1 LAAARNGGVKR
12 IRGVVLVGVVAVGLV
27 AASCSKSGDDSK
39 SGGGTAGARLNE
51 VATRFQADVRKLSDD
66 FLGNNSVPG
75 TKLAVTSDGTSDI
88 ACDPGQA
95 KRVYDAS
102 FPMLDRADG
111 TGMLFAMKVNSYA
124 TDYTITKP
132 PDQASDTPAAEL
144 KRKDKPFTVT
154 VKVDRSATV
163 KMAIHAETD
172 CLNAP

>member
-1 LAAARNGGVKR
+1 MKT
-12 IRGVVLVGVVAVGLV
+12 IRGVVLVGVVVVGLV
-27 AASCSKSGDDSK
+27 AASCSKSGGDSN
-39 SGGGTAGARLNE
+39 SGGGTAGARLSD

-66 FLGNNSVPG
+66 LLGNNSVPG

-88 ACDPGQA
+88 ACDPGRA

-124 TDYTITKP
+124 TDYTITKS

>member
-1 LAAARNGGVKR
+1 
-12 IRGVVLVGVVAVGLV
+12 
-27 AASCSKSGDDSK
+27 
-39 SGGGTAGARLNE
+39 
-51 VATRFQADVRKLSDD
+51 
-66 FLGNNSVPG
+66 
-75 TKLAVTSDGTSDI
+75 
-88 ACDPGQA
+88 
-95 KRVYDAS
+95 
-102 FPMLDRADG
+102 
-111 TGMLFAMKVNSYA
+111 MKVNSYA